1 MIIRLIVREKLSKN
15 ILQKA
20 QHKKGHSE
28 LSKEGRK
35 ERRKK

>member
-1 MIIRLIVREKLSKN
+1 MIIRHVVREKLSKS

-28 LSKEGRK
+28 LSKKGGK